1 MTTLILSLPN
11 IQRQHIKYSRI
22 TKIRDTHH
30 SRIISSSRLA
40 CEIALVLLAKKK
52 RRARV
57 PREEGGLE
65 LLVDDLIITSYVATS
80 IQSRQKL
87 KRDHLESLGL
97 TFLYMDSKSE
107 VYLLSSNSWNIKVIQ
122 CSKI

>member
-1 MTTLILSLPN
+1 M
-11 IQRQHIKYSRI
+11 
-22 TKIRDTHH
+22 
-30 SRIISSSRLA
+30 
-40 CEIALVLLAKKK
+40 LLAKKK

-80 IQSRQKL
+80 VQSRQKL
-87 KRDHLESLGL
+87 KRDDLESLGS